1 VFESNITLQ
10 LIPSPDKPSTD
21 KPSTDKPS
29 TDKPSTGK
37 PSTGIDFDMDL
48 SIALEYKPFSGLT

>member
-29 TDKPSTGK
+29 TDKPSTG
-37 PSTGIDFDMDL
+37 IDFDMDL